1 MLAVG
6 WSFLVFATVGVV
18 AFAAPFFVVV
28 VEVFKVD
35 RVLGDLVTVPA
46 TAVAAAAA
54 DDESTADFGLGR
66 VDFASTDGFFV
77 ALEAAAKHKESSQ
90 SVNTNRLSS
99 STIRTRKRTK

>member
-77 ALEAAAKHKESSQ
+77 ALEAAAKHKEF
-90 SVNTNRLSS
+90 
-99 STIRTRKRTK
+99 TIS